1 MTAAR
6 VRWGVLGVAS
16 IAVRRLIPAI
26 ARSQTGV
33 LQAVASREE
42 RRAREAAE
50 RFGFRRAYGSYEA
63 LLADPEVDAVY
74 IPLPN
79 SLHRTWTERA
89 AAAGKHVLC
98 EKPLGITADDA
109 RAAVEA
115 CARARVVLMEAFM
128 YRFHPQIERMVEL
141 VRSGG
146 IGPPWLVRAAFTF
159 GVGPG
164 PNIRLEPTLGG
175 GGLLDVGCYCVNVA
189 RLILGEP
196 RTAFAAAEEERGV
209 DVRLAGA
216 LRFDGS
222 RMALVDCGLRAPY
235 RQVCEVV
242 GTEGSLLLRRPF
254 QPEEDATEIVVRRAR
269 GEPEERIEIPGTNQY
284 VLMVEHFAAVVA
296 GAPARYPPQDA
307 VANMRA
313 LDALAAAART
323 GAPAEV
329 AEG

>member
-1 MTAAR
+1 MTPL
-6 VRWGVLGVAS
+6 RWGILSTARIGL
-16 IAVRRLIPAI
+16 RRVIPAI
-26 ARSQTGV
+26 QRSHSSTV
-33 LQAVASREE
+33 VAIASRERERAAAVASRFGIP
-42 RRAREAAE
+42 RAH
-50 RFGFRRAYGSYEA
+50 GSYEE
-63 LLADPEVDAVY
+63 LLADPEVEAIY
-74 IPLPN
+74 NPLPN
-79 SLHRTWTERA
+79 SLHADWSIRA
-89 AAAGKHVLC
+89 ARAGKHVLC
-98 EKPLGITADDA
+98 EKPLAGNADQAA
-109 RAAVEA
+109 RMVEA
-115 CARARVVLMEAFM
+115 CARAGVLLQEAFM